1 MEHVDPER
9 ILEHVRPLVVVI
21 DGTGTVVSV
30 HGGYG
35 GFFGHDITR
44 WSGAS
49 VFDFVAPEQID
60 ELATYF
66 LESTGRSADARALP
80 LPFRLSVIGADGRHH
95 PVDVIPA
102 SDPAEDAEPAWVVTI
117 VPLELQSSVA
127 RSLEAEMAGAPRR
140 RVKELLAEELFVEND
155 HYSSRWFLI
164 DLSHASGPTVT
175 TARAEDEPLADA
187 LAEEIAHH
195 GWRPWGNVAAGA
207 LQPLTADELPEGPRR
222 IAADRG
228 WRRVSVTP
236 IHVHGTL
243 LGAYLLFG
251 RVPDDFDVTEVNAN
265 VAARVQRLVDATALL
280 VDRWHDRDRLV
291 AAATRD
297 PLTGLANRDAFADA
311 LAECADE
318 ATLLYIDVDR
328 FKAVNDRHGHEVGD
342 RVLVEVASRIVEAC
356 RPNDVVARF
365 GGDEF
370 VVLLN
375 GVDVADGTLIGERIV
390 QTVAAPLTG
399 IEGVEQV
406 TVSIGLA
413 PVVRRD
419 DVVQAADT
427 AMLQAKRSGR
437 ARLVAVE
444 EER

>member
-1 MEHVDPER
+1 MDPER
-9 ILEHVRPLVVVI
+9 ILEHLRPLVIVV
-21 DGTGTVVSV
+21 DGTGTVISI

-35 GFFGHDITR
+35 GFFGYDLAE
-44 WSGAS
+44 WVGSS
-49 VFDFVAPEQID
+49 VFRFVAPEQVD

-66 LESTGRSADARALP
+66 LESTSRSVDARALP
-80 LPFRLSVIGADGRHH
+80 LPFRLSVVGADGRHH

-102 SDPAEDAEPAWVVTI
+102 GEPTDSDDPSWVVTI

-140 RVKELLAEELFVEND
+140 RVKELLTEELLVENN
-155 HYSSRWFLI
+155 HYSSRWFLV

-175 TARAEDEPLADA
+175 TARTEDDPMAEA
-187 LAEEIAHH
+187 LGEEIAHH
-195 GWRPWGNVAAGA
+195 GWRPWGNVAAGSLQA
-207 LQPLTADELPEGPRR
+207 LEADELPEAPRR
-222 IAADRG
+222 IAAERR
-228 WRRVSVTP
+228 WRRISVTP

-243 LGAYLLFG
+243 VGAYLLFG
-251 RVPDDFDVTEVNAN
+251 RVPDDYDVNEINAN

-280 VDRWHDRDRLV
+280 IDRWHDRDRLV

-318 ATLLYIDVDR
+318 ATLLYLDVDR

-342 RVLVEVASRIVEAC
+342 RVLVAVASRIVEAC

-375 GVDVADGTLIGERIV
+375 GVDAAHGTLIGERIV
-390 QTVAAPLTG
+390 DAVAAPLADVD
-399 IEGVEQV
+399 GVDRV
-406 TVSIGLA
+406 TVSVGLA

-419 DVVQAADT
+419 DAVQAADT
-427 AMLQAKRSGR
+427 AMLEAKRSGR
-437 ARLVAVE
+437 ARLVVVE
-444 EER
+444 DR